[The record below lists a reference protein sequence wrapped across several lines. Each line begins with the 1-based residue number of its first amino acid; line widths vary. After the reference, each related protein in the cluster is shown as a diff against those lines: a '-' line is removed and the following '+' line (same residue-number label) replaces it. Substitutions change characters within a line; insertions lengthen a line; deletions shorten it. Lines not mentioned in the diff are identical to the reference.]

1 MDRLQRIYKLHQ
13 AVSSRR
19 HPVSCQ
25 TLQDEL
31 ECSRATVN
39 RIIQEMRLYF
49 NAPIEYDRQ
58 RNGYHYALSD
68 GQTFELPGLWFS
80 ETELYALLTTQQL
93 LAHVQPGLLDTQ
105 LKPVKERIEQ
115 ILAAGNPGKS
125 HLGDVKLLSG
135 HPSEEISKRV
145 RILRMT
151 GRNVALECFQ
161 TVAGALLQRNRLRI
175 SYHGRGN
182 DETSSREI
190 SPQRLIHYRDN
201 WYLDAYCHT
210 RKALR
215 SFAVERITAAKA
227 LPQRCRDVPEKQL
240 DAHYASS
247 YGIFAG
253 KPKHTA
259 VLCFTPERARWVAD
273 EHWHPQQQSRML
285 EDGSYELRIPYSDPR
300 DLVMDILKNGAE
312 VEVIEPKELRRE
324 VLQHLRHAVAKYT
337 DA

>member
-49 NAPIEYDRQ
+49 NAPIEYDRS

-68 GQTFELPGLWFS
+68 DETFELPGLWFS
-80 ETELYALLTTQQL
+80 APELYALLTTQQL
-93 LAHVQPGLLDTQ
+93 LAQVQPGLLDTQ
-105 LKPVKERIEQ
+105 LKPVKERIEK
-115 ILAAGNPGKS
+115 ILATR

-135 HPSEEISKRV
+135 HPSEGISKRV

-161 TVAGALLQRNRLRI
+161 TVAGALLQRNSLHI

-182 DETSSREI
+182 DETSQREI

-201 WYLDAYCHT
+201 WYLDAWCHT
-210 RKALR
+210 RNALR
-215 SFAVERITAAKA
+215 SFAVERITTAKS

-240 DAHYASS
+240 DTHYASS

-253 KPKHTA
+253 EPKHTA
-259 VLCFTPERARWVAD
+259 VLRFTPERARWVAD
-273 EHWHPQQQSRML
+273 EHWHPQQQAQLL
-285 EDGSYELRIPYSDPR
+285 EDGSYELRIPYSDSR
-300 DLVMDILKNGAE
+300 ELVMDILKHGAE
-312 VEVIEPKELRRE
+312 VEVIEPDSLRMLLSKH
-324 VLQHLRHAVAKYT
+324 LQQALLQYEK
-337 DA
+337 

>member
-13 AVSSRR
+13 AISSRR

-25 TLQDEL
+25 TLQDDL

-49 NAPIEYDRQ
+49 NAPIEYDRSH
-58 RNGYHYALSD
+58 NGYHYALAD
-68 GQTFELPGLWFS
+68 RETFELPGLWFS

-115 ILAAGNPGKS
+115 ILAVR
-125 HLGDVKLLSG
+125 HLG
-135 HPSEEISKRV
+135 SEEISTRV

-161 TVAGALLQRNRLRI
+161 TVAGALLQRNGLHI

-182 DETSSREI
+182 DETSQREI

-201 WYLDAYCHT
+201 WYLDAWCHT
-210 RKALR
+210 RNALR
-215 SFAVERITAAKA
+215 SFAVERIIAAKA

-259 VLCFTPERARWVAD
+259 VLRFTPERARWVAD
-273 EHWHPQQQSRML
+273 EQWHPQQQSLVL
-285 EDGSYELRIPYSDPR
+285 EDGSYELRIPYADQR
-300 DLVMDILKNGAE
+300 ELIMDILKHGAN
-312 VEVIEPKELRRE
+312 VEVISPKSLRNAVAEHLQNALRRY
-324 VLQHLRHAVAKYT
+324 R
-337 DA
+337 

>member
-19 HPVSCQ
+19 RPVSCQ
-25 TLQDEL
+25 TLQDDL

-115 ILAAGNPGKS
+115 ILATGNLGKS
-125 HLGDVKLLSG
+125 HLG
-135 HPSEEISKRV
+135 SEEISKRV
-145 RILRMT
+145 RILRMS

-161 TVAGALLQRNRLRI
+161 TVAGALLQRNSLHI

-182 DETSSREI
+182 DQTSQREI
-190 SPQRLIHYRDN
+190 SPQRLFHYRDN
-201 WYLDAYCHT
+201 WYLDAWCHT
-210 RKALR
+210 RNALR

-240 DAHYASS
+240 DTHYASS

-253 KPKHTA
+253 TPKHTA
-259 VLCFTPERARWVAD
+259 MLHFTPERARWVAD
-273 EHWHPQQQSRML
+273 EHWHPQQQGNML
-285 EDGSYELRIPYSDPR
+285 SDGSYELRIPYSDPR
-300 DLVMDILKNGAE
+300 ELVMDILKYGAD
-312 VEVIEPKELRRE
+312 VEVIEPEGLRCE
-324 VLQHLRHAVAKYT
+324 VLEHLRQAAEKYNDT
-337 DA
+337 